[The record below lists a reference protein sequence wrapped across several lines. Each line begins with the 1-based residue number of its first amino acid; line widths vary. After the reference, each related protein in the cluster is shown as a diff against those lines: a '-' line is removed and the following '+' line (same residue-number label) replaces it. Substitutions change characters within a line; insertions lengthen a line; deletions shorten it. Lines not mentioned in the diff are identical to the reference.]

1 MPAVR
6 LADLDV
12 EHLVLR
18 HPRRDARQGLPPGAA
33 HAHEQ
38 GVAQILANHAR
49 DATDVLRG
57 VEEEH
62 EVHSRLALLVVIHQ
76 LLLHNRQKRLKIC
89 HLLVRLGPLHKIGVH
104 QFAELD
110 DVHNP
115 VLVRVEMGED
125 AIELQP
131 GVSLHHLFHEI
142 EEPHAIVVIHESI
155 VEDAQ
160 GLVAPEANNGRKILR
175 RSRNHG
181 DTLPNLAQVAHV
193 VRVVAL
199 GRRREKFLADGVV
212 NFQRR
217 LDQVGRLGHNLE
229 REVSA
234 TTPPVHD
241 GAVDPREGSVVEL
254 AHRDEVE
261 VAKKPRGDWVSAAAR
276 RTHRRRELH
285 VDELSHRELG
295 PIVPSLVIHK
305 LTEELDGRLRA
316 VLLQLGHVQIVDED
330 DRALANRWPEDTLTA
345 LIELRV
351 DDVLNLVGAR
361 LRRERALH
369 VLKLG
374 LILLVQGLFDVHR
387 LTRARRAAEQHV
399 FPVGDQ
405 QIEEEPV
412 PDRVD
417 GGDDDVLKL
426 ELLAHRRDVNRLEP
440 ISPLERLLV
449 EVKVVH
455 GALAA
460 RGERLVQLLLG

>member
-1 MPAVR
+1 M
-6 LADLDV
+6 
-12 EHLVLR
+12 
-18 HPRRDARQGLPPGAA
+18 
-33 HAHEQ
+33 
-38 GVAQILANHAR
+38 
-49 DATDVLRG
+49 
-57 VEEEH
+57 
-62 EVHSRLALLVVIHQ
+62 
-76 LLLHNRQKRLKIC
+76 
-89 HLLVRLGPLHKIGVH
+89 
-104 QFAELD
+104 
-110 DVHNP
+110 
-115 VLVRVEMGED
+115 
-125 AIELQP
+125 
-131 GVSLHHLFHEI
+131 
-142 EEPHAIVVIHESI
+142 
-155 VEDAQ
+155 
-160 GLVAPEANNGRKILR
+160 AP
-175 RSRNHG
+175 
-181 DTLPNLAQVAHV
+181 
-193 VRVVAL
+193 
-199 GRRREKFLADGVV
+199 
-212 NFQRR
+212 
-217 LDQVGRLGHNLE
+217 
-229 REVSA
+229 
-234 TTPPVHD
+234 
-241 GAVDPREGSVVEL
+241 VDPREGSVVEL

-285 VDELSHRELG
+285 VDELSHRELR

-387 LTRARRAAEQHV
+387 LTRARRAAKQHV

-426 ELLAHRRDVNRLEP
+426 ELRSQARRQP
-440 ISPLERLLV
+440 S
-449 EVKVVH
+449 
-455 GALAA
+455 
-460 RGERLVQLLLG
+460 